1 MLFSSLR
8 TVSFRNLADTE
19 VDTCAKDVFLVGE
32 NGQGKTNF
40 LEALYFCAY
49 ASSFRSIR
57 DSELAQIKHCAQFKQ
72 RAHGDLVSPDTP
84 SENSPN
90 DFSAA
95 VKLSRASLDEQSV
108 NDEILVK
115 FEKGKKSI
123 FINGKRAEDRKELL
137 SIAPS
142 IVFCHE
148 DMEFVNGSPERR
160 RWFFDQTLSLYDP
173 VYLEDLR
180 RYRHVLKS
188 RNAVLK
194 DCSLGRHIGNSD
206 EILDALDPQFAM
218 YGVNLM
224 KNRETAARNFSDV
237 FSSLYEDVTGISGI
251 TVQYSQSWKSGP
263 QLAESEIVFNLRQ
276 KRAAETSAGL
286 SLSGPH
292 RDRYIFAHNGRD
304 FTVTASTGQRRLLA
318 LLLRAAQAKRF
329 SAMTNLNPILLLDD
343 VLLEMDG
350 EKRRRFLSV
359 LPAYDQAF
367 YTFLPDEPYQRY
379 QKDDTLVYKVC
390 DGAYRKFECSSW

>member
-1 MLFSSLR
+1 MFFSSLR
-8 TVSFRNLADTE
+8 TTAFRNLADTE
-19 VDTCAKDVFLVGE
+19 VFTGAKDVFLVGE

-49 ASSFRSIR
+49 ASSFRTAR
-57 DSELAQIKHCAQFKQ
+57 DSELTYNGVK
-72 RAHGDLVSPDTP
+72 
-84 SENSPN
+84 
-90 DFSAA
+90 DFSAK
-95 VKLSRASLDEQSV
+95 VKLSQSI
-108 NDEILVK
+108 NDELFVK

-123 FINGKRAEDRKELL
+123 FINGKHAEDRKELL

-148 DMEFVNGSPERR
+148 DMEFVSGSPERR

-180 RYRHVLKS
+180 RYRRVLKS
-188 RNAVLK
+188 RNTVLK
-194 DCSLGRHIGNSD
+194 EIAQRNFCGNINSV
-206 EILDALDPQFAM
+206 LDALDLQFVM
-218 YGVNLM
+218 YGQQLM
-224 KNRETAARNFSDV
+224 EKRKIAAQEFSGV
-237 FSSLYEDVTGISGI
+237 FSTLYEEVSGI
-251 TVQYSQSWKSGP
+251 GGINVLYTQSWKDENF
-263 QLAESEIVFNLRQ
+263 LACLWERRSADI
-276 KRAAETSAGL
+276 AAGL

-292 RDRYIFAHNGRD
+292 RDRYIFAHNAPAGNGAD
-304 FTVTASTGQRRLLA
+304 FTIKASTGQKRLLA
-318 LLLRAAQAKRF
+318 LLLRAAQSRRF
-329 SAMTNLNPILLLDD
+329 SAMTGLNPILLLDD

-379 QKDDTLVYKVC
+379 QKEETLVYTVKN
-390 DGAYRKFECSSW
+390 GELKL